1 MRLPTAIF
9 TKLFN
14 QQFRG
19 PVSRN
24 INRSFYATMRAA
36 RYYGIKDIR
45 VEQVPEPSVQ
55 PGQVKVDI
63 FHKMHPDIDTDKDR
77 LPLNLLASAAQV
89 RITVRH
95 PAKADRNQICMNISE
110 DPISAQPSLTLLHQK
125 VFP

>member
-1 MRLPTAIF
+1 MRLPTATF

-19 PVSRN
+19 PVSGN

-55 PGQVKVDI
+55 PGQVKVGI
-63 FHKMHPDIDTDKDR
+63 SFM
-77 LPLNLLASAAQV
+77 PLRS
-89 RITVRH
+89 
-95 PAKADRNQICMNISE
+95 
-110 DPISAQPSLTLLHQK
+110 
-125 VFP
+125 

>member
-1 MRLPTAIF
+1 MRLPTATF
-9 TKLFN
+9 AKVLN

-55 PGQVKVDI
+55 PGQVKVS
-63 FHKMHPDIDTDKDR
+63 M
-77 LPLNLLASAAQV
+77 NCYAAPMGML
-89 RITVRH
+89 INIGCSEICWHLRH
-95 PAKADRNQICMNISE
+95 R
-110 DPISAQPSLTLLHQK
+110 
-125 VFP
+125 